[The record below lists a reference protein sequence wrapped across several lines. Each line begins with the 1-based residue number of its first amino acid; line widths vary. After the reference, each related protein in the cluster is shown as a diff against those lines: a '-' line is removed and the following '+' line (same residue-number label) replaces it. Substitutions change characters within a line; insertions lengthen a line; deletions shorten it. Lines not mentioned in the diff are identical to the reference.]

1 MSITPVRSHAHS
13 ATNTAE
19 SSAADAGKN
28 ADAES
33 SKSSATASSE
43 GSMPHNQQVYGAS
56 AAQWVATQRRA
67 LPAAAMGMRAGT
79 LTAPGGTLASRP
91 SSGARGVGNAGAKG
105 RAGAFKSPAGRSSR
119 GQGKSAFHL
128 DEESDASESDD
139 MGGMAGGGLAG
150 EFGAPVSM
158 AFNGDA
164 MGSGDQPDGTQLTPE
179 QLAALHLDPSVE
191 APLKIAR
198 QVDATEGRVLNAKP
212 NAALDAAQLLANRVM
227 AGQVCWVA
235 NLKLAMQCAQMHPG
249 TDIFVQAFTL
259 VDGDGDVIPLLSR
272 RARLRATTDGAVNAH
287 ASDDDQHSA
296 DSAGTGAH
304 DAALMAEL
312 ASAPLMSLSL
322 RPVIDEGGQAM
333 AGIHG
338 ARQAELHQLRHLFER
353 PIAPSVRAA
362 LWAASEQLMARWQ
375 ALGENPDFAE
385 RMARHGDALERS
397 LNEQRTGLS
406 ETIHTPSAN
415 AYRARA
421 NWMNAQAQVAEW
433 ARRGQAPDFDSVLR
447 LNALLGEGL
456 RPWNKPELAT
466 QAGARFG
473 VLRHFDVVSGVP
485 PHHYLRADQLL
496 QAMIELLD
504 WLEAN
509 RNRLP
514 PPVLA
519 AQCFQRLV
527 SLHPFADANGRSARL
542 LADWVLQLAGL
553 PPALLEAG
561 NVALFPNEA
570 EDTNLPAGTAEQ
582 QMVSG
587 LLQTLALHADWLQID
602 DLAE

>member
-1 MSITPVRSHAHS
+1 MSITPVRPHAHS
-13 ATNTAE
+13 ATSTAE
-19 SSAADAGKN
+19 SHAADASKR

-33 SKSSATASSE
+33 STNTASVASE
-43 GSMPHNQQVYGAS
+43 GSMPHNQQVYGGS

-79 LTAPGGTLASRP
+79 LAAPGGTLAARP
-91 SSGARGVGNAGAKG
+91 ATGLRGIGNAGAKG
-105 RAGAFKSPAGRSSR
+105 RPGNFKSPLGRSSR
-119 GQGKSAFHL
+119 GQSKSAVHL

-139 MGGMAGGGLAG
+139 TGGMARGGATG

-158 AFNGDA
+158 QFNGDA
-164 MGSGDQPDGTQLTPE
+164 MGSGDQPDGTELTPE

-191 APLKIAR
+191 APSRIAR
-198 QVDATEGRVLNAKP
+198 QIDATEGRVQTQKP
-212 NAALDAAQLLANRVM
+212 SAALSAAQLLASRVM
-227 AGQVCWVA
+227 AGQLCWVA

-259 VDGDGDVIPLLSR
+259 VDGDGDVIPMLSR
-272 RARLRATTDGAVNAH
+272 RARLRATAEGTVNAR
-287 ASDDDQHSA
+287 ASDNDEHAA
-296 DSAGTGAH
+296 DSAGASAH
-304 DAALMAEL
+304 DPALMAEL
-312 ASAPLMSLSL
+312 ATAPLMSLSL
-322 RPVIDEGGQAM
+322 RPVIDESGQAM
-333 AGIHG
+333 AGIQG

-353 PIAPSVRAA
+353 PLPASMRAA
-362 LWAASEQLMARWQ
+362 IWAASEQLMARWQ

-397 LNEQRTGLS
+397 LNEQRTRLS
-406 ETIHTPSAN
+406 ETIHTPSGN

-421 NWMNAQAQVAEW
+421 NWMNAQAQVTEW
-433 ARRGQAPDFDSVLR
+433 ARRGHAPDFDSMLR

-509 RNRLP
+509 RTRLP

-519 AQCFQRLV
+519 AQCFQRVV

-542 LADWVLQLAGL
+542 LADWVLQLVGL
-553 PPALLEAG
+553 PPALLDAG
-561 NVALFPNEA
+561 NVALFPNETEA
-570 EDTNLPAGTAEQ
+570 ANLPAGTAEQ

-602 DLAE
+602 DADE